1 MGKLI
6 DLGKEQELPA
16 RDLVRELIEW
26 FVDDVLDELGSRK
39 EVEYAFKILDE
50 GTSADRQLARFRQT
64 GDLNAVVDALI
75 TETAEGVV
83 DSVEPVSPFRVST
96 GTVQTFASHGSRT
109 AWRADRSSGY
119 RRRPWKKFPISFPAV
134 G

>member
-16 RDLVRELIEW
+16 RELVRELIEW

-39 EVEYAFKILDE
+39 EVEYAFKILEE

-83 DSVEPVSPFRVST
+83 DSVEP
-96 GTVQTFASHGSRT
+96 ASSV
-109 AWRADRSSGY
+109 
-119 RRRPWKKFPISFPAV
+119 RR
-134 G
+134 